1 MHGIDTFILL
11 LPLEHAAKVGRQDT
25 SQASCPNHISQNG
38 CRVFVGL
45 GVCSQLIGIEASIN
59 DGIGPLPR
67 QLCQSLGELGDVFT
81 DALLWV
87 LYLLVH
93 IGQLVVR
100 LQSTDSMSKVYGQAL
115 RVACTII
122 GINGGMSRPV
132 LMLGPAFQDHW
143 MRDEL
148 LIVNS
153 WYMHTKL

>member
-1 MHGIDTFILL
+1 MITRPHHNNLQGIDTFILL
-11 LPLEHAAKVGRQDT
+11 LPLEQATKVGGQDT
-25 SQASCPNHISQNG
+25 SQASCPNHIRQNG
-38 CRVFVGL
+38 CRVLVGL

-100 LQSTDSMSKVYGQAL
+100 LQSTDSMSGVPETRLLKYAFLCCNHNL
-115 RVACTII
+115 R
-122 GINGGMSRPV
+122 SRPV
-132 LMLGPAFQDHW
+132 
-143 MRDEL
+143 
-148 LIVNS
+148 
-153 WYMHTKL
+153 